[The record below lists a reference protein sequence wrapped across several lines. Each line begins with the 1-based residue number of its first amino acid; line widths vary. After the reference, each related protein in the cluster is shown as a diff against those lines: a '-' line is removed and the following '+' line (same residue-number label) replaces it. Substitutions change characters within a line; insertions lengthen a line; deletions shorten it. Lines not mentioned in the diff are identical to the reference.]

1 MSKKRKGAVA
11 AAAAFAASPQGR
23 RLLQQAKEY
32 AQRPE
37 NKAKA
42 RELIAQ
48 ARTRAKAAKQGATT
62 SQPAGGTTTT
72 SSTPSTTPT
81 YGSPPVR

>member
-23 RLLQQAKEY
+23 RLLQQAKDY

-37 NKAKA
+37 TKAKA

-48 ARTRAKAAKQGATT
+48 ARTRAKAAKAGATSSRPADAATPT
-62 SQPAGGTTTT
+62 SPT
-72 SSTPSTTPT
+72 SPT

>member
-23 RLLQQAKEY
+23 RMLQQAKEY

-37 NKAKA
+37 TKAKA
-42 RELIAQ
+42 RELIEQ
-48 ARTRAKAAKQGATT
+48 ARSRAKSGKGGDTT
-62 SQPAGGTTTT
+62 SRPVGETA
-72 SSTPSTTPT
+72 PT
-81 YGSPPVR
+81 YGTPPVR

>member
-23 RLLQQAKEY
+23 RMLQQAKEY

-37 NKAKA
+37 TKAKA

-48 ARTRAKAAKQGATT
+48 ARTRAKAAKNGTT
-62 SQPAGGTTTT
+62 ASRPAGD
-72 SSTPSTTPT
+72 TTPT

>member
-23 RLLQQAKEY
+23 RMLQQAKEY

-37 NKAKA
+37 TKAKA
-42 RELIAQ
+42 RELMAQ
-48 ARTRAKAAKQGATT
+48 ARTRAKAAKNARGGDATT
-62 SQPAGGTTTT
+62 SRPVGETA
-72 SSTPSTTPT
+72 TPT

>member
-23 RLLQQAKEY
+23 RMLQQAKDY

-37 NKAKA
+37 TKAKA

-48 ARTRAKAAKQGATT
+48 ARTRAKAAKN
-62 SQPAGGTTTT
+62 GGTT
-72 SSTPSTTPT
+72 SRPAGDTTPT
-81 YGSPPVR
+81 YGSPPAR

>member
-1 MSKKRKGAVA
+1 MGKKRKGVVA

-23 RLLQQAKEY
+23 RALQQAKEY

-37 NKAKA
+37 TKAKA
-42 RELIAQ
+42 RDLIAQ
-48 ARTRAKAAKQGATT
+48 ARSRSKGGSGTATPRPAAD
-62 SQPAGGTTTT
+62 
-72 SSTPSTTPT
+72 TTPT